1 MRKRVD
7 KQPRK
12 EDKVVSSDRYGR
24 GVILIATGHPYYS
37 HMAFNLLCSLK
48 TQSPEI
54 EVMLVKSG
62 NSIDQLTD
70 DKKAMFDRIV
80 EASPEMLTGVYGND
94 PLKLK
99 LHLNQLTPF
108 NSTLYLDVD
117 MIWSPTKSLSDLFSK
132 LSGVPFAIANRG
144 KVKEGEAMKS
154 QWVSTVHLKEQLG
167 LTEVYDVSS
176 EVMYFEPEGDKVF
189 DHARKIYDSGILE
202 VKDFAGGK
210 PDEVFIACALEA
222 EHITLHESPWYP
234 TYWQP
239 HYFQDRKKVYMDEE
253 IRDGFYALSSGG
265 AFVAKNIKRLYDMWA
280 SHYYYQ
286 MGLKKEP
293 YKLMPKSMGV
303 PFRTKI

>member
-1 MRKRVD
+1 MRKRLD

-12 EDKVVSSDRYGR
+12 ADKVVSSDRYGR
-24 GVILIATGHPYYS
+24 GVVLIATGHPYYA

-48 TQSPEI
+48 VQSPEL
-54 EVMLVKSG
+54 EVALIKSG
-62 NSIDQLTD
+62 NSIDQLSKDQT
-70 DKKAMFDRIV
+70 AMFDRII

-99 LHLNQLTPF
+99 LHINELTPF
-108 NSTLYLDVD
+108 NNTLYLDVD
-117 MIWSPTKSLSDLFSK
+117 MIWSPTKSVSDLINK
-132 LSGVPFAIANRG
+132 LSGTSFAIANRG
-144 KVKEGEAMKS
+144 RVSENEAMKS
-154 QWVSTVHLKEQLG
+154 QWVSVGHLKEQLG
-167 LTEVYDVSS
+167 ITSCYDLSS
-176 EVMYFEPEGDKVF
+176 EVMYFEPNGDKVF

-210 PDEVFIACALEA
+210 PDEVFLACALEL
-222 EHITLHESPWYP
+222 ERVTLEESPWYP

-239 HYFQDRKKVYMDEE
+239 HYFSERKKVYMDDE

-265 AFVAKNIKRLYDMWA
+265 AFIAKNVKRLYDMWA
-280 SHYYYQ
+280 SHYHYQ
-286 MGLKKEP
+286 MGLKRQP